1 MILSLSFVVMKRI
14 LIILLFVSTAAFG
27 QKQIRLSDQARIS
40 VITCGPGQEELY
52 SAFGHSAF
60 RVYDPSQR
68 IDLAYNYGIFDFDQP
83 HFYLNFAKGFLYYK
97 LGVHDYR
104 DFEYHYLS
112 HGRYV
117 HEQVLD
123 LTSEQTQK
131 VFEFLEW
138 NAMPENAN
146 YRYDYFFDNCATKMP
161 DVISKVLKEEVTF
174 SPDHITTNYTIRDLT
189 DLYIRKQQPWGDLG
203 IDICLGLPMDKKA
216 TPYEYM
222 FLPDYVEAGFAHAT
236 IKHDSIVVPLVKATI
251 KAGNETSES
260 QAFFIRPVD
269 CFTAFALIAAA
280 LSFYDFR
287 KQKAT
292 KWFDMIW
299 LIVTG
304 LIGIL
309 LTFLWFFTDHA
320 AAAKNFNL
328 LWAIPLNLVAGIA
341 LWKNPKWLKQYFLV
355 LMIVEIA
362 TLLGYKFI
370 PQELHF
376 ALIPLMIAFALR
388 SFVLYR
394 LRPQP

>member
-1 MILSLSFVVMKRI
+1 MKRI
-14 LIILLFVSTAAFG
+14 LVALLFVSTAALG
-27 QKQIRLSDQARIS
+27 QNTVQLSDNARIS

-60 RVYDPSQR
+60 RVYDPVR
-68 IDLAYNYGIFDFDQP
+68 RFDLAYNYGIFDFDQP

-112 HGRYV
+112 NGRYV

-123 LTSEQTQK
+123 LTTEQAQK
-131 VFEFLEW
+131 IFDFLEW
-138 NAMPENAN
+138 NALPENAN

-161 DVISKVLKEEVTF
+161 DVISKVLKDDVTF
-174 SPDHITTNYTIRDLT
+174 LPDHITTDYTIRDLT

-236 IKHDSIVVPLVKATI
+236 VKHDSTMVPLVKATI
-251 KAGNETSES
+251 QAGNETSES
-260 QAFFIRPVD
+260 QAFFIRPID

-299 LIVTG
+299 LIATG
-304 LIGIL
+304 LVGLL
-309 LTFLWFFTDHA
+309 LTFLWFFTDHT

-328 LWAIPLNLVAGIA
+328 LWAIPFNLIAGIA

-362 TLLGYKFI
+362 TLLGYKLI
-370 PQELHF
+370 PQQMHF
-376 ALIPLMIAFALR
+376 ALIPLIIAFALR

-394 LRPQP
+394 VRPKQPL